1 MIELAL
7 LETGTPPGRP
17 RRECRRHMVYLRYP
31 ERLPF
36 FGGFVP
42 LPVNGMCTIP
52 WFVFFDLLP
61 VEPSLSP
68 FFLMPMGT
76 QHPFLCKPYKKETPR
91 RWDPGFMPATRRH
104 VVVLPTKKGG
114 GAAGSEGESG
124 TGPREVHIPWERH
137 KTKSKYPYG
146 I

>member
-36 FGGFVP
+36 FEGFVP

-68 FFLMPMGT
+68 FFDAEPGT
-76 QHPFLCKPYKKETPR
+76 TSLLVQ
-91 RWDPGFMPATRRH
+91 A
-104 VVVLPTKKGG
+104 V
-114 GAAGSEGESG
+114 
-124 TGPREVHIPWERH
+124 
-137 KTKSKYPYG
+137 
-146 I
+146 